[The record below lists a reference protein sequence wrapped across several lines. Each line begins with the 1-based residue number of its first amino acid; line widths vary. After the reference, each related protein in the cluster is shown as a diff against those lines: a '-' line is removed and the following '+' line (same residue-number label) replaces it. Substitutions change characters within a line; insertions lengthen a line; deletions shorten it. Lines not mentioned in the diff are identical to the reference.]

1 MARLNPAP
9 IMSQIKTLD
18 YQQAPA
24 KESHSIARALKHRNY
39 RLFFGGQLISLIGTF
54 LTQTATLWFVYR
66 LTHSYKLMGTIA
78 FLGQLPVFILTP
90 FAGVVA
96 DRVHRRRFIVW
107 TQFLSML
114 QSLGL
119 AALAFYFGRGE
130 HPNMQVLI
138 PGLIGLAAFQGI
150 VNAFDLPARQAFMV
164 EIVTDRAD
172 LPNAIA
178 LNSTMVHGARMI
190 GPAAAGLIIAV
201 AGESLCFFLDGISYI
216 AVIIALLAMT
226 IVPVPPR
233 QRGSVRAE
241 MLEGFKYAWSF
252 TPIRT
257 ILIFMALLS
266 LTGMPAVQLLMPVYG
281 DYFGRHIH
289 GSETFGLLGTV
300 SGIGALVGA
309 VLLAA
314 RKSVL
319 GLGRLI
325 GTAVGVFGLAVL
337 CFAYSRHLWL
347 SLAIIPFA
355 GWGMITAF
363 ASSNTIIQTLVDDD
377 KRGRV
382 MSLFGL
388 AFLGMAPFGSLIA
401 GFVSSELV
409 PANGDKLIGASR
421 TLVIAAAIT
430 LTATIAYFTQLPAVR
445 KAARPIYIKKG
456 ILPEMAT
463 ALQAADEA
471 TGAD

>member
-1 MARLNPAP
+1 
-9 IMSQIKTLD
+9 MSDIKTLD
-18 YQQAPA
+18 YKSPSTTAPA
-24 KESHSIARALKHRNY
+24 EVAHSIVRALRHRNY

-66 LTHSYKLMGTIA
+66 LTQSYQLMGVIA
-78 FLGQLPVFILTP
+78 FLGQLPVFLLTP
-90 FAGVVA
+90 FAGVLA

-107 TQFLSML
+107 TQILSML

-119 AALAFYFGRGE
+119 AALAFFFGRGA
-130 HPNMQVLI
+130 HPDMHIII

-190 GPAAAGLIIAV
+190 GPAAAGLIIGFF
-201 AGESLCFFLDGISYI
+201 GESLCFFLDGISYI
-216 AVIIALLAMT
+216 AVIFALLAMNVT
-226 IVPVPPR
+226 RVPPR
-233 QRGSVRAE
+233 RRGSVRDE
-241 MLEGFKYAWSF
+241 MIEGFNYAWHF

-257 ILIFMALLS
+257 LLIFMALLS
-266 LTGMPAVQLLMPVYG
+266 LTGMPAVQLLMPV
-281 DYFGRHIH
+281 FGEHFGGHAH
-289 GSETFGLLGTV
+289 GSQTFGLIGTF
-300 SGIGALVGA
+300 SGIGALIGA
-309 VLLAA
+309 ILLAA
-314 RKSVL
+314 RRTVL

-325 GTAVGVFGLAVL
+325 GIAVGVFGLSIL
-337 CFAYSRHLWL
+337 CFAFSRHLWL

-388 AFLGMAPFGSLIA
+388 AFLGMAPFGSLLA
-401 GFVSSELV
+401 GWVAAHLT
-409 PANGDKLIGASR
+409 PGNGDKLIGASH
-421 TLVIAAAIT
+421 TLLIAGGI
-430 LTATIAYFTQLPAVR
+430 TIAGTLAYLSQLPAIR
-445 KAARPIYIKKG
+445 RAARPIYIKKG

-463 ALQAADEA
+463 ALQLADEA
-471 TGAD
+471 SGPE